1 MKLNFNRRE
10 FLHRGMG
17 ICAAAGAVGGAGSK
31 ALAQAAAKVVR
42 PGRFDEDSLIF
53 EEKKFSWPGGKT
65 LAVWIIPNVEV
76 FLLNP
81 PGGSPHM
88 QGDED
93 VLGYTWREYGMRVG
107 LWRIADVMD
116 QAGIRATVA
125 LNAGVCDV
133 WPKAIEE
140 MDKRGWE
147 MMGHNLTNSRS
158 LRNLPLEK
166 EEPLIRTT
174 LKVIEQATGKKVRG
188 WLGTGLGETFSTL
201 DVLAEA
207 GVRYTGDWNND
218 DVPYRMK
225 TKSGAMYALNYG
237 NAINDISF
245 YGKGH
250 TGEEYYQMV
259 ANQFDTL
266 YADSQK
272 VPRVMGIP
280 LHPFHTGEPSRIKYF
295 QKAVQYMQKQENV
308 WFATGSEILDA
319 YLKAQA

>member
-1 MKLNFNRRE
+1 MSKCSCSTRQ
-10 FLHRGMG
+10 
-17 ICAAAGAVGGAGSK
+17 GG
-31 ALAQAAAKVVR
+31 
-42 PGRFDEDSLIF
+42 
-53 EEKKFSWPGGKT
+53 
-65 LAVWIIPNVEV
+65 
-76 FLLNP
+76 
-81 PGGSPHM
+81 PHV

-116 QAGIRATVA
+116 QANIRATVA

-147 MMGHNLTNSRS
+147 MMGHNITNSRS
-158 LRNLPLEK
+158 LRNLPLDK
-166 EEPLIRTT
+166 EETIIHTT
-174 LKVIEQATGKKVRG
+174 VKVIQQATGKKVRG

-207 GVRYTGDWNND
+207 GVQYTGDWNND

-225 TKSGAMYALNYG
+225 VKSGEMYAINYG

-272 VPRVMGIP
+272 LPRVMGIP
-280 LHPFHTGEPSRIKYF
+280 LHPFHTGEPLRIKYF
-295 QKAVQYMQKQENV
+295 QKAVQHMQKQDKV
-308 WFATGSEILDA
+308 WFATGGEILDA
-319 YLKAQA
+319 YLKSQA

>member
-1 MKLNFNRRE
+1 MKKTVNRRD
-10 FLHRGMG
+10 FLNKSLGL
-17 ICAAAGAVGGAGSK
+17 CAAAGALAASGSR
-31 ALAQAAAKVVR
+31 AVAQTVRR
-42 PGRFDEDSLIF
+42 PGRFEENTLITERKPF
-53 EEKKFSWPGGKT
+53 TWPGGKT

-76 FLLNP
+76 FVLNRP
-81 PGGSPHM
+81 GSPTAKV
-88 QGDED
+88 QGDQD
-93 VLGYTWREYGMRVG
+93 VVGYTWREYGMRVG

-140 MDKRGWE
+140 MDERGWE
-147 MMGHNLTNSRS
+147 MMGHNETNSRS
-158 LRNLPLEK
+158 LKGIPLE
-166 EEPLIRTT
+166 EEERIIHST
-174 LKVIEQATGKKVRG
+174 LKVIEQATKKKVRG
-188 WLGTGLGETFSTL
+188 WLGTGLGENFTTL
-201 DVLAEA
+201 DILAEA

-218 DVPYRMK
+218 DVPYPMK
-225 TKSGAMYALNYG
+225 VKSGEMYALNYG

-272 VPRVMGIP
+272 LPRVMGIP
-280 LHPFHTGEPSRIKYF
+280 LHPFHTGEPLRIKYF
-295 QKAVQYMQKQENV
+295 EKAVQHMKKQDKV

-319 YLKAQA
+319 YVKAQQA